1 MHLNFSRALRLRSR
15 DAQGERKS
23 NPSFYRRRRDN
34 RRQIVAWFFLQL
46 FLLSSLAFAQYPP
59 SYLGISLSELE
70 AALGKIDGPVSLTPR
85 PGSEQGTLETRLA
98 KNAGLVQA
106 AGSPGNLAVVV
117 LWFPIHSGK
126 FAHEKSREYLDAFV
140 KLLTT
145 DSAPIL
151 RWTEQVLERAVAE
164 NGSTPY
170 LESQLLEERQFKVMY
185 TPTLSPP
192 MLSLTVTGGEQG
204 IPR

>member
-1 MHLNFSRALRLRSR
+1 MNVLHALRLHFRY
-15 DAQGERKS
+15 AQGERMS
-23 NPSFYRRRRDN
+23 DPSFCRRRRDN

-46 FLLSSLAFAQYPP
+46 FFLSSLALAQYPP

-70 AALGKIDGPVSLTPR
+70 TALGAVDGPVSLTPR
-85 PGSEQGTLETRLA
+85 PGSEQGTLEARLA

-106 AGSPGNLAVVV
+106 AGSPGNLGVVV
-117 LWFPIHSGK
+117 LWLPIQRGA
-126 FAHEKSREYLDAFV
+126 FAHEKSREYLAAFV

-145 DSAPIL
+145 DSTPIL
-151 RWTEQVLERAVAE
+151 RWTEQVLERALAE

-170 LESQLLEERQFKVMY
+170 LESQLLEERQFKVTY
-185 TPTLSPP
+185 TPTFSPP
-192 MLSLTVTGGEQG
+192 MLSLTVTGGGQG